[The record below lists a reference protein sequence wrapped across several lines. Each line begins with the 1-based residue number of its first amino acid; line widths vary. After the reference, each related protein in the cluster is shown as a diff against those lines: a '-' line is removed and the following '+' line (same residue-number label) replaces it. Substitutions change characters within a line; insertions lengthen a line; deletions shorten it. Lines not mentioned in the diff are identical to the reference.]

1 MAFLSRLFKR
11 GSGDPLAERD
21 REREEA
27 HRQGSRDAR
36 EHPLRHFT
44 DPDCQPA
51 FLFEVR
57 SRARERIA
65 RVDQEVA
72 ARRTDL
78 LREVSLA
85 RETVFRETGR
95 ADLYPGVSPN
105 GWAAGGRAFEGGRP
119 GAEGDHAGPGGDPGA
134 GGVGRSATGVGRSA
148 ADGGGGTSRDGGRV
162 GGAEEDPFISIAEAR
177 WRRAERARREALRE
191 ASDRIHGA
199 RSRIEQLAR
208 EWDGMLVERNHEVE
222 AIHAW
227 AQQVIAAYRRGVMG
241 AHPRREE
248 IPSLWKGEVVAM
260 DSVGDGVTAVS
271 SREEIGGLLEEV
283 EHRIE
288 IWHSEVRG
296 VGELPRGRGWR
307 ELPPGAP
314 ADLPE
319 DEGGERPQVGE
330 HPQGGAAQKDG
341 GGPRDEAGPG
351 PDGDP
356 RGWRENPRDEAERGP
371 GRDPR
376 GWREN
381 PRDEAERGPGRD
393 PRGWS
398 EDPRGSGPESGGG
411 RGDAFR
417 AGEAAGER

>member
-11 GSGDPLAERD
+11 GSGDPLSERD
-21 REREEA
+21 HEREEA
-27 HRQGSRDAR
+27 HQQGVKDAR
-36 EHPLRHFT
+36 EQPLRHFT
-44 DPDCQPA
+44 DAECQPA
-51 FLFEVR
+51 FLFEIR

-65 RVDQEVA
+65 RVDQGVA

-78 LREVSLA
+78 LREVGLA

-95 ADLYPGVSPN
+95 ADLHPGVTPN
-105 GWAAGGRAFEGGRP
+105 GGAAESGRAAGRGSEGGRHDP
-119 GAEGDHAGPGGDPGA
+119 HGDHPGTGRARPG
-134 GGVGRSATGVGRSA
+134 
-148 ADGGGGTSRDGGRV
+148 
-162 GGAEEDPFISIAEAR
+162 EEDPFISIAEAR
-177 WRRAERARREALRE
+177 RRRAERARREALRE

-260 DSVGDGVTAVS
+260 DSVGDGVTAIS

-296 VGELPRGRGWR
+296 VGELPRGRRWR
-307 ELPPGAP
+307 ELPAGTS
-314 ADLPE
+314 ADLPRE
-319 DEGGERPQVGE
+319 ERRRADGSPHEDDVPRDEGSREDGGSQDERPQEGGSVHEGGSPDEDRSPDEDGRAHEEGRGSRDGSTGRTGDANSVGE
-330 HPQGGAAQKDG
+330 A
-341 GGPRDEAGPG
+341 R
-351 PDGDP
+351 
-356 RGWRENPRDEAERGP
+356 
-371 GRDPR
+371 
-376 GWREN
+376 
-381 PRDEAERGPGRD
+381 
-393 PRGWS
+393 
-398 EDPRGSGPESGGG
+398 
-411 RGDAFR
+411 
-417 AGEAAGER
+417 GER